1 MQPQYGIS
9 PYNQGFVV
17 NTPPPQPA
25 PQEVNYYHH
34 HQQQSAVPL
43 KERWSKRLAK
53 TAETVVP
60 SVVACILLQAVAAF
74 FSLTAETTFNNVI
87 QHVRDFSDDK
97 DHDQFVLQV
106 VFNVFFS
113 FAAVMCVPVIKN
125 SGYSMI
131 VMGGT
136 VLLLFSTMSSSLVS
150 TAKILVLPYGIFG
163 ACAVGLL
170 QVGTEVAMLDYLNN
184 RRGLAQSL
192 SYLGVTVGQTAALL
206 CFFFTDMIE
215 DAQYDSN
222 GKTRWQNNL
231 RVVEVTAVIALMSG
245 IVLRKP
251 SHTLGKWPE
260 VFSLK
265 PFYALNIIY
274 FFSQIGF
281 SFFNIVATRGTDEL
295 DLDEKHFS
303 AHPILAPFFIYI
315 IAQFAGVIVFIV
327 GASCCT
333 NCCQQRSLVVGGIA
347 AMLLAG
353 ASFAHTEAFDELWQ
367 FAVYTGGAGVVSA
380 LVRVSV
386 PLSMI
391 YYTGRD
397 NYKIALP
404 FLKFTGG
411 LGGLVAYLIQANP
424 PDDMGFSDSW
434 YACGALLG
442 VFGLGAVLTT
452 CLFSGWVDYKAQ
464 GDEQAKQNI
473 RAIEN
478 EAFIPDTDF
487 EE

>member
-1 MQPQYGIS
+1 MWTIKVLPHDQSQAGNRS
-9 PYNQGFVV
+9 
-17 NTPPPQPA
+17 PPP
-25 PQEVNYYHH
+25 
-34 HQQQSAVPL
+34 AVQHPSDPDL
-43 KERWSKRLAK
+43 VHSFKKRMADRLSRARQ
-53 TAETVVP
+53 TVVP
-60 SVVACILLQAVAAF
+60 SVIGCMVLQAVVAF
-74 FSLTAETTFNNVI
+74 FTYTSDNTFNSFIDASN
-87 QHVRDFSDDK
+87 DFSEDK
-97 DHDQFVLQV
+97 RHDRFTLQV
-106 VFNVFFS
+106 VFNIFHA
-113 FAAVMCVPVIKN
+113 FASAMCVPMIKN

-265 PFYALNIIY
+265 PFYALTIIY

-404 FLKFTGG
+404 FLEVAGG
-411 LGGLVAYLIQANP
+411 LGGQVAYLIQANP
-424 PDDMGFSDSW
+424 PGDTGFDESW
-434 YACGALLG
+434 YVCAVTLVFFGVGGLLLLH
-442 VFGLGAVLTT
+442 FFPDDWAHIH
-452 CLFSGWVDYKAQ
+452 AQ
-464 GDEQAKQNI
+464 GDEDVEEEI
-473 RAIEN
+473 EAIEN
-478 EAFIPDTDF
+478 EAFEPDF
-487 EE
+487 E